1 MTSTLFVIAL
11 ATAAPAPVPEL
22 STEIWQVAPGTS
34 AKVWTATDKPSEK
47 KRALVLIPGLHVHPL
62 RPAKAT
68 KPELRD
74 WQQPKSELVK
84 TLAKDFD
91 VFAFG
96 YSQTVSADEVAQG
109 PGLRDAIAN
118 LRKSG
123 YTEIVL
129 VGHSAGGVISRHF
142 VEQNPE
148 AGVSRVIAIA
158 APFAG
163 AEAATLNIGYPK
175 VQAPFVKSLAPEA
188 RKEAMR
194 GSKFAL
200 SPDAEFACVVCRL
213 KRGDTDGLVLVRSQW
228 PEDLQQLGVP
238 AVIAQVSHFDAMEN
252 AATAKTILELAKG
265 KLTRWSTEDVDTA
278 RKILFGEPPAPA
290 RSNFLKRQA
299 K

>member
-1 MTSTLFVIAL
+1 MTSTLFAIAL
-11 ATAAPAPVPEL
+11 ITSAPVPIPEP
-22 STEIWQVAPGTS
+22 STELWQVAPGTS
-34 AKVWTATDKPSEK
+34 AKVWTVTDKPSEK

-84 TLAKDFD
+84 ALAKDFD

-96 YSQTVSADEVAQG
+96 YSQTISADEVAQG
-109 PGLRDAIAN
+109 PGLRDTVAN

-129 VGHSAGGVISRHF
+129 VGHSAGGVIGRQF
-142 VEQNPE
+142 VEQNPD
-148 AGVSRVIAIA
+148 AGVTRLIAIA

-163 AEAATLNIGYPK
+163 AEAATLNVGYPK

-194 GSKFAL
+194 GNKFAL
-200 SPDAEFACVVCRL
+200 NADTEFACVVCRL
-213 KRGDTDGLVLVRSQW
+213 KRGDTDGVVLVRSQW
-228 PEDLQQLGVP
+228 PEDLQQLGIP
-238 AVIAQVSHFDAMEN
+238 AVIAPVSHFDAMDN
-252 AATAKTILELAKG
+252 ATTAKTILELAKG
-265 KLTRWSTEDVDTA
+265 KLTRWSTEEVDTA
-278 RKILFGEPPAPA
+278 RKILFAEQPA
-290 RSNFLKRQA
+290 RSNFLRRQA

>member
-1 MTSTLFVIAL
+1 MTSTLFAIAL
-11 ATAAPAPVPEL
+11 ITSAPVPVPEP
-22 STEIWQVAPGTS
+22 STELWQVAPGTS
-34 AKVWTATDKPSEK
+34 AKAWTATDKPSEK
-47 KRALVLIPGLHVHPL
+47 KRALVLIPGLHLHPL

-84 TLAKDFD
+84 ALAKDFD

-96 YSQTVSADEVAQG
+96 YSQTISADEVAQG
-109 PGLRDAIAN
+109 PGLRDTVAN

-129 VGHSAGGVISRHF
+129 VGHSAGGVIGRHF
-142 VEQNPE
+142 VEQNPD
-148 AGVSRVIAIA
+148 AGVTRLIAIA

-163 AEAATLNIGYPK
+163 AEAATLNVGYPK

-194 GSKFAL
+194 GNKFAL
-200 SPDAEFACVVCRL
+200 NPDTEFACVVCRL
-213 KRGDTDGLVLVRSQW
+213 KRKDNDGVVVVRSQW
-228 PEDLQQLGVP
+228 PEDLQQLGIP
-238 AVIAQVSHFDAMEN
+238 AVIAPVSHFDAMDN

-265 KLTRWSTEDVDTA
+265 KLTRWSTEEVDTA
-278 RKILFGEPPAPA
+278 RQILFGEPA
-290 RSNFLKRQA
+290 RSNFLRRQA